1 MKKYYPKK
9 ANNSCFLKKCLS
21 FILSGAV
28 TLPLLVPGNMSDNKA
43 ETVHAASTDV
53 TYGDVNSDGKID
65 ILDMIA
71 LKSYINENNT
81 KVFSVKAADLD
92 DDGEISAKDAVEL

>member
-1 MKKYYPKK
+1 MPY
-9 ANNSCFLKKCLS
+9 
-21 FILSGAV
+21 
-28 TLPLLVPGNMSDNKA
+28 NKA

-92 DDGEISAKDAVEL
+92 DDGEISAKDVVEL